1 MSDDDENKDVS
12 VVLEEREEQEGFK
25 NETNHLPKH
34 IVNKV
39 SKKYKSEKSVKFLFR
54 EATKARN
61 EHMGVNSTKKNN
73 SKGKGV
79 VNLEYE
85 KEREENEEE
94 DFSTPGDS
102 KDSAQT
108 MMKEED
114 SLANTNNT
122 SPATSSSSSSSFP
135 SSSFLHH
142 LRVSK

>member
-12 VVLEEREEQEGFK
+12 VVLEEEEEQEGFK

-61 EHMGVNSTKKNN
+61 EHMGVNSTKKCNN
-73 SKGKGV
+73 SKGKVV

-85 KEREENEEE
+85 KEREDNEEE

-114 SLANTNNT
+114 SLANTNNAKGHRKRRKEQYVL
-122 SPATSSSSSSSFP
+122 PATQRPDS
-135 SSSFLHH
+135 
-142 LRVSK
+142 